1 MSTSWLPMLAMVP
14 SEVVAVA
21 LVTEGVSKCLQSTMG
36 EKDKDPGLGCNKNQ
50 HLGRAKLLK
59 LL

>member
-1 MSTSWLPMLAMVP
+1 MLAMVP